1 MLKALLLIFD
11 PANSWEKIETAKPS
25 VAHVFFTYVLPIML
39 LSFAVEGWLLTQL
52 GAQRGRIEERV
63 VHVSRD
69 VIIRYEVTQF
79 VLGLVVVFVGSF
91 LLQKLSQGFHRRHTY
106 LECFSTLGY
115 SLGPYFLCRMLDGI
129 PALHTWLAWG
139 IGAVLAVSLFYRG
152 LPRLIR
158 PDPSN
163 ALGVY
168 LMCSMLILVL
178 TGVAHHFATLVLD
191 EKAFRA
197 GFSFA
202 GA

>member
-91 LLQKLSQGFHRRHTY
+91 LLQKLSQGFHRR
-106 LECFSTLGY
+106 
-115 SLGPYFLCRMLDGI
+115 
-129 PALHTWLAWG
+129 AWRSYETNDHSRRSRSSP
-139 IGAVLAVSLFYRG
+139 L
-152 LPRLIR
+152 
-158 PDPSN
+158 
-163 ALGVY
+163 
-168 LMCSMLILVL
+168 
-178 TGVAHHFATLVLD
+178 
-191 EKAFRA
+191 
-197 GFSFA
+197 
-202 GA
+202 